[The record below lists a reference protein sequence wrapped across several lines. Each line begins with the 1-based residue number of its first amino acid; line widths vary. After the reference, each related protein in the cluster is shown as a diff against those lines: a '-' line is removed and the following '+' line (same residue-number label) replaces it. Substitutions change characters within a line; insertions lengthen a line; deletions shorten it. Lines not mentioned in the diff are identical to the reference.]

1 MTPEAFLKEALEL
14 IEGERTKEY
23 GDSEKNHAR
32 IAKMWGIILKK
43 EITVK
48 EVYLCMIAIKLS
60 RLTESPN
67 HEDSWLDIV
76 GYAALAQKED
86 K

>member
-1 MTPEAFLKEALEL
+1 
-14 IEGERTKEY
+14 
-23 GDSEKNHAR
+23 
-32 IAKMWGIILKK
+32 MWGIILKK